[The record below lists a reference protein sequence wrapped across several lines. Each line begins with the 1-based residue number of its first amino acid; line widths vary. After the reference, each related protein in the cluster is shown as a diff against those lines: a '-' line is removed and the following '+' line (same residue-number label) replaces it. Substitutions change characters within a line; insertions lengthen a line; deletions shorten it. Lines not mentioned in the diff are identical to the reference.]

1 MLNNKRCVVYFLEI
15 IIALVITGLMIYK
28 GTHSSQVN
36 IDLARFASDYIEFS
50 GDNWS
55 VSSGSVN
62 SDGDIVL
69 LYGPYEQ
76 IKPGSYSVTLN
87 YSADSKMTCRLF
99 SAERGNFLHAS
110 DFYLSPNKH
119 QVTYNFY
126 STQSIYDLEIRIV
139 NYSGNETFEF
149 NGASLQST
157 NHDMRTMLFGWVVIC
172 VLFNFFVFSKRF
184 RNNRESILALLSIS
198 FIACLPIMFP
208 GIAGGH
214 DFPYHILRIEGIA
227 DGLKAGDFPVRLHA
241 VFMEGFGY
249 PNGIFYG
256 DILLYIPAILRVI
269 GFSINVSY
277 KIYVFGV
284 TLFTAW
290 AAYYM
295 GSKIFKSNRTALV
308 VALVYVT
315 ASYRMVDIFVRS
327 AVGEYSALAFY
338 PIVAVAIW
346 ELYADDIGDR
356 NYKKI
361 AITLALGMLGLLY
374 THVLSTEMVVIVL
387 TIVAL
392 SQWKK
397 TFTKDILL
405 CYLKAISI
413 FIILG
418 LAFIVPFLNYYLSVA
433 TEIKATNSSVKL
445 IQNRGAYIADLFAVF
460 RDFYGEGEDFVVN
473 RMQITPGLVLM
484 AVLVVALYLVI
495 KKNATKEIKYL
506 TISSLIL
513 LLISTNI
520 FPWDKIAFASKVGN
534 LFAQIQYPWR
544 YIGIALVFL
553 SILLGLVVERFI
565 ETDVCTERIFAIIVA
580 AAMISIALFV
590 GTAEDSAVNV
600 KVYYD
605 CAQLE
610 RGNSAIG
617 YGEYLIENT
626 DSTDLVYEAF
636 CDNGNAFI
644 VGESGISVDVAVST
658 DGAAEVQIPRYNY
671 PYYKAV
677 DDDGNTLNINN
688 GINNRISISLKD
700 SFDGTIHVKF
710 VEPWY
715 WRIAEIISL
724 IGALVFIVIYI
735 KGHLKGRKVE
745 TN

>member
-1 MLNNKRCVVYFLEI
+1 M
-15 IIALVITGLMIYK
+15 
-28 GTHSSQVN
+28 
-36 IDLARFASDYIEFS
+36 
-50 GDNWS
+50 
-55 VSSGSVN
+55 
-62 SDGDIVL
+62 
-69 LYGPYEQ
+69 
-76 IKPGSYSVTLN
+76 
-87 YSADSKMTCRLF
+87 
-99 SAERGNFLHAS
+99 
-110 DFYLSPNKH
+110 
-119 QVTYNFY
+119 
-126 STQSIYDLEIRIV
+126 
-139 NYSGNETFEF
+139 
-149 NGASLQST
+149 
-157 NHDMRTMLFGWVVIC
+157 
-172 VLFNFFVFSKRF
+172 
-184 RNNRESILALLSIS
+184 
-198 FIACLPIMFP
+198 
-208 GIAGGH
+208 
-214 DFPYHILRIEGIA
+214 
-227 DGLKAGDFPVRLHA
+227 
-241 VFMEGFGY
+241 
-249 PNGIFYG
+249 
-256 DILLYIPAILRVI
+256 
-269 GFSINVSY
+269 
-277 KIYVFGV
+277 
-284 TLFTAW
+284 
-290 AAYYM
+290 
-295 GSKIFKSNRTALV
+295 
-308 VALVYVT
+308 
-315 ASYRMVDIFVRS
+315 
-327 AVGEYSALAFY
+327 
-338 PIVAVAIW
+338 
-346 ELYADDIGDR
+346 
-356 NYKKI
+356 
-361 AITLALGMLGLLY
+361 
-374 THVLSTEMVVIVL
+374 
-387 TIVAL
+387 
-392 SQWKK
+392 
-397 TFTKDILL
+397 
-405 CYLKAISI
+405 
-413 FIILG
+413 
-418 LAFIVPFLNYYLSVA
+418 NYYLSVA

-506 TISSLIL
+506 TISSFIL

-565 ETDVCTERIFAIIVA
+565 ETDVCTEKIFAIIVA
-580 AAMISIALFV
+580 AAMISTALFV
-590 GTAEDSAVNV
+590 GTAEDSAGNV

-610 RGNSAIG
+610 RGNGAIG

-636 CDNGNAFI
+636 CDNGNAFV
-644 VGESGISVDVAVST
+644 VGESGISVDVAVTT

-724 IGALVFIVIYI
+724 IGALVFILFYI